1 MDNSTK
7 IKQYLRRMAPQ
18 PYTEVYL
25 ARVKSVEDDTCT
37 IDLDGLEIDG
47 VSLRPVQDSSNLPLR
62 ITPAVGA
69 FAIVADLSEGHLRR
83 LAVLAVSEAEKI
95 ELRGGDNGGLV
106 NIESLKDYLDAFK
119 NAVSDALNA
128 IGTCAGGSGTASG
141 PAGKTTFD
149 AAMTTA
155 AQHLQNL
162 EDTAIAH

>member
-1 MDNSTK
+1 
-7 IKQYLRRMAPQ
+7 MAPQ

-119 NAVSDALNA
+119 NAVSQALA
-128 IGTCAGGSGTASG
+128 TIDGTAGSASSG
-141 PAGKTTFD
+141 PFST
-149 AAMTTA
+149 AMTTA
-155 AQHLQNL
+155 AQHLQTL
-162 EDTAIAH
+162 EDTAITH